1 MWECSTSTVQA
12 DESPN
17 EIKSMNLTL
26 PWQYMYSHGGGEW
39 GRGLRIVP
47 VKCSSI
53 PPSSSSS
60 FPPSYRSCRITQVWT
75 SDDPH
80 TDIMD
85 FHDPN
90 QVLLVII
97 IGWICGIQ
105 RMDGRAHG
113 SFKNI
118 YKLYHS
124 LKKTKKKYC
133 RNQLWLLPLAAIY
146 AYKET
151 NIQERKRGNEMTR
164 WLNNWNERFQIRYH
178 QMTNSYPNMYTK
190 SKCYTT
196 DKLQTLIF
204 KNFSRNKGKCFP
216 NDG

>member
-1 MWECSTSTVQA
+1 
-12 DESPN
+12 
-17 EIKSMNLTL
+17 MNLTL

-53 PPSSSSS
+53 PPSSSS

-124 LKKTKKKYC
+124 LKKTKK
-133 RNQLWLLPLAAIY
+133 NIVAINY
-146 AYKET
+146 GCFPWQQFMHT
-151 NIQERKRGNEMTR
+151 RKPISKREKREDEMTR

-204 KNFSRNKGKCFP
+204 KNFSLNKGKCFP